1 MSDLHIT
8 WIPREEIVKRYSR
21 IKPVLES
28 SGELYWLKD
37 FSEEE
42 IFRTSYIWNNNIGV
56 AVKKGEI
63 VPIPDKDFMCLHRYT
78 CPCLFKPTI
87 AEVLTQISPDIVD
100 KVVAFEIIK
109 SPETGD
115 SSYGKDE
122 FTIEA
127 FCAGY
132 HTSKIRLYRAP

>member
-8 WIPREEIVKRYSR
+8 WIPREEIIKRYSR
-21 IKPVLES
+21 IKPVLEN

-37 FSEEE
+37 FSDEE
-42 IFRTSYIWNNNIGV
+42 IFRTSYIWNNDIGV

-63 VPIPDKDFMCLHRYT
+63 IPIPDGDFVCLHKYA

-109 SPETGD
+109 SPETAD
-115 SSYGKDE
+115 SLSEQDE
-122 FTIEA
+122 LAKEA
-127 FCAGY
+127 LRAGY

>member
-1 MSDLHIT
+1 MSDLHIS
-8 WIPREEIVKRYSR
+8 WIPREEIIDRYSR

-37 FSEEE
+37 FDDKE

-63 VPIPDKDFMCLHRYT
+63 VPIPDGDFICLHKYT

-87 AEVLTQISPDIVD
+87 AEVLTQIDPGIVG
-100 KVVAFEIIK
+100 KVVAFEIVE
-109 SPETGD
+109 SPE
-115 SSYGKDE
+115 SSGSLCEQDE
-122 FTIEA
+122 LTKEA
-127 FCAGY
+127 LRAGY
-132 HTSKIRLYRAP
+132 HTSRIRLYQAP